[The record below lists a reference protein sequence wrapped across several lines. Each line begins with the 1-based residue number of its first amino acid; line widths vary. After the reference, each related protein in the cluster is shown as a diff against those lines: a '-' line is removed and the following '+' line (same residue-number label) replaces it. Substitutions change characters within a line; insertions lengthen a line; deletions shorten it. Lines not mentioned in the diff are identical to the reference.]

1 MKNII
6 TLLSILVLI
15 NFSYSQTDVKGNISE
30 DITWEKSKSPYNVTE
45 NISVAKDVTLTIEP
59 GVKINFATYTKM
71 NINGKLLAEGTAQ
84 DSIIF
89 TGNQWSGIFI
99 EPQSNE
105 GSKIKYA
112 RIANASASW
121 CPNGNCYGQIQLYN
135 TELFNSNIYNITNGI
150 SANNQ
155 SVLKFNKIH
164 DMTYTGLGLNS
175 GSEAYGNEFY
185 QSNSNY
191 DYNNFFITW

>member
-1 MKNII
+1 MKHII

-59 GVKINFATYTKM
+59 GVKINFATYSKM
-71 NINGKLLAEGTAQ
+71 TVNGKLLAEGTAQ

-89 TGNQWSGIFI
+89 TGHQWSGITI
-99 EPQSNE
+99 DYASK
-105 GSKIKYA
+105 GSKIKYS
-112 RIANASASW
+112 RISNANADW
-121 CPNGNCYGQIQLYN
+121 CPNGNCYGQIMLYK
-135 TELFNSNIYNITNGI
+135 TELSNSNIYNIYNGI

-155 SVLKFNKIH
+155 SVIKFNEIH
-164 DMTYTGLGLNS
+164 FT
-175 GSEAYGNEFY
+175 
-185 QSNSNY
+185 
-191 DYNNFFITW
+191 